1 MPAQGRYEG
10 GHADG
15 FAPVLFLLLASLWL
29 SGHFYADL
37 PALSVAL
44 LVIAFAETSV
54 PKRWQR
60 HNGKRSSDTVRWA
73 QFPRPSA
80 RS

>member
-29 SGHFYADL
+29 SGYFYADL

-44 LVIAFAETSV
+44 LVIAFAATSV
-54 PKRWQR
+54 TKR
-60 HNGKRSSDTVRWA
+60 
-73 QFPRPSA
+73 
-80 RS
+80 